1 MTTPISAKTSASRIS
16 VVLCTYNGSRYLRE
30 QLSSVAQQT
39 LTPAE
44 LVVCDDQSTDDTM
57 AMVREFASSASFPVR
72 VNENSQ
78 RLGSTRNF
86 DQAIGLAAGECI
98 ALCDQDDR
106 WAPDKLERLSGVLA
120 ENPTADGVF
129 SDAELLDENSK
140 SIGLSLFT
148 KHRFNA
154 RKQREFLKNP
164 TAMLLKHD
172 VVTGST
178 LMFRSSVRNYSLPIP
193 ASWVHD
199 GWLAWMIASHSRLAL
214 TTETLTA
221 YRVHSGQQLGVGI
234 LGDTGASELK
244 DETRRQHYAR
254 VARQFEDLLKK
265 LTAKAGTG
273 NDDLVRAIREKIA
286 FLNRQSTLSPSLA
299 VRILQMIRLLP
310 QYVQYARGIGS
321 LRKDLMIGGEVS

>member
-1 MTTPISAKTSASRIS
+1 MTTPMAAKTPASLIS

-39 LTPAE
+39 RRPGE

-57 AMVREFASSASFPVR
+57 AILKEFASSAPFPVR
-72 VNENSQ
+72 IIVNPQ

-86 DQAIGLAAGECI
+86 DKAISLASGECI

-106 WAPDKLERLSGVLA
+106 WAPGKLQHLSDFLM
-120 ENPTADGVF
+120 ENRTADGVF
-129 SDAELLDENSK
+129 SDADLIDENSK
-140 SIGLSLFT
+140 SIGLSLFA
-148 KHRFNA
+148 KHRFTA
-154 RKQREFLKNP
+154 RRQRQFLKNP
-164 TAMLLKHD
+164 TATLLKHD

-178 LMFRSSVRNYSLPIP
+178 LMFRSSVRSYSLPIP

-199 GWLAWMIASHSRLAL
+199 GWLAWMIASHSRLTL

-234 LGDTGASELK
+234 LGDSGGSELK

-265 LTAKAGTG
+265 LIVEGGTG

-310 QYVQYARGIGS
+310 QYVQYARGLGS
-321 LRKDLMIGGEVS
+321 LRKDLMLGGEVS